1 MFSVFLE
8 ITDVLIVAVLD
19 PFDVFMLDRQD

>member
-19 PFDVFMLDRQD
+19 PFDVFMLDRQV